1 MFATLLTLRS
11 TMEVS
16 KSLIRAVPCD
26 IYAPI
31 YESGKTK
38 CASLRMKWIVVN
50 DRDGTRRLQMHWRSW

>member
-1 MFATLLTLRS
+1 MFATSLPLQSPT
-11 TMEVS
+11 EVS

-50 DRDGTRRLQMHWRSW
+50 DRDGNRRLQMHWQSR